1 MDELNLEIEAA
12 FVEENKDGE
21 NRSGFAIKIGGKE
34 MTRVAFV
41 RRFGANPDVSMQ
53 EQMSVE
59 IEKARVAV
67 EKVRELFNSAGVL
80 Q

>member
-1 MDELNLEIEAA
+1 LTELSLDIEAA
-12 FVEENKDGE
+12 FVEENQNGE

-41 RRFGANPDVSMQ
+41 RRFGANPDVAMQ
-53 EQMSVE
+53 EQMAIE
-59 IEKARVAV
+59 IEKARKAV
-67 EKVRELFNSAGVL
+67 GLVQELFNDAGVL